1 MFDMNNQDKL
11 EELEAVDT
19 TKQAVPEKQ
28 DNKTG
33 SACACKL
40 KSAKLWVTIWSIL
53 MVTFIVLTNKSD
65 FVIIAQWLCG
75 VPLAYIGANVWQKQ
89 IFSHSAAR
97 G

>member
-19 TKQAVPEKQ
+19 TKQAVPTKQ
-28 DNKTG
+28 DKPT
-33 SACACKL
+33 KL

-65 FVIIAQWLCG
+65 FVLIAQWLCG

>member
-19 TKQAVPEKQ
+19 TKQAVSEKQ
-28 DNKTG
+28 AKP
-33 SACACKL
+33 AKL
-40 KSAKLWVTIWSIL
+40 KSAKLWVTIWAIL

-65 FVIIAQWLCG
+65 FVLIAQWLCG

-89 IFSHSAAR
+89 IFSHSTKE
-97 G
+97 